1 MSIFKSKNFI
11 AVFLSLIL
19 ILTLY
24 FPISSFAAPGT
35 LGNEKPHL
43 YCSFANSEDGGE
55 ADGNNLTAGTY
66 DVSFFLSGMQSFA
79 LLDIMGTYDTSVMTV
94 NSYSELLSDAEG
106 SQFKSPGVFME
117 NGNFDLVL
125 TSTNDDCSVVNSEG
139 QLLIK
144 INVTISSA
152 SAVDFANVL
161 TLNTHPQETFI
172 EADFTDYPDY
182 SAPDHDCYALVTEAE
197 DYKGTL
203 YPMTADLSPSSGYS
217 VTGKVIAL
225 NDTDGNLA
233 SDDFTVNECNILID
247 GEIVATTGENGEFT
261 ITNLESGS
269 YTATLSYVYGF
280 DREIKFNVN
289 NASVDLGNIGMVVC
303 NFTKDATINA
313 SDFGTMKVAIGSVT
327 GDTAYNRFCDFNHDG
342 TVNSIDVSICKQFT
356 GATLSDSIYNN

>member
-1 MSIFKSKNFI
+1 MSIFKSKKFI

-35 LGNEKPHL
+35 LGSEKPHL

-79 LLDIMGTYDTSVMTV
+79 LLDIMGIYDTSVMTV

-125 TSTNDDCSVVNSEG
+125 TSTNDDCSAVNSDG

-152 SAVDFANVL
+152 SAVDFADVL

-203 YPMTADLSPSSGYS
+203 YPMTADLSPSSGY
-217 VTGKVIAL
+217 
-225 NDTDGNLA
+225 
-233 SDDFTVNECNILID
+233 TV
-247 GEIVATTGENGEFT
+247 
-261 ITNLESGS
+261 SG
-269 YTATLSYVYGF
+269 
-280 DREIKFNVN
+280 
-289 NASVDLGNIGMVVC
+289 
-303 NFTKDATINA
+303 
-313 SDFGTMKVAIGSVT
+313 
-327 GDTAYNRFCDFNHDG
+327 RFWRWR
-342 TVNSIDVSICKQFT
+342 T
-356 GATLSDSIYNN
+356 

>member
-35 LGNEKPHL
+35 LGSEKPHL

-125 TSTNDDCSVVNSEG
+125 TSTNDDCSAVNSDG

-152 SAVDFANVL
+152 SAVDFADVL

-182 SAPDHDCYALVTEAE
+182 SAPDHDCYALVTEAG

-203 YPMTADLSPSSGYS
+203 YPMTADLSPSSGYTVS
-217 VTGKVIAL
+217 GTVLAL
-225 NDTDGNLA
+225 AN
-233 SDDFTVNECNILID
+233 ID
-247 GEIVATTGENGEFT
+247 GSLADESYSVRECDVIINGEVVATTNDNGEFV
-261 ITNLESGS
+261 IKNLPSGE
-269 YTATLSYVYGF
+269 YIITLSYIYGY
-280 DREIKFNVN
+280 DRDIPV
-289 NASVDLGNIGMVVC
+289 SVENSDINIGKVAMLVC
-303 NFTKDATINA
+303 NFNKDTLMNYQDYSIYKN
-313 SDFGTMKVAIGSVT
+313 SSGRGS
-327 GDTAYNRFCDFNHDG
+327 GSEQYNKYCDFNHDG
-342 TVNSIDVSICKQFT
+342 LVNFTDYSLYKNFT
-356 GATLSDSIYNN
+356 GRTLTGDIYG

>member
-1 MSIFKSKNFI
+1 MSIFKSKKII

-35 LGNEKPHL
+35 LGSEKPHL

-79 LLDIMGTYDTSVMTV
+79 LLDIMGIYDTSIMTV

-125 TSTNDDCSVVNSEG
+125 TSTNDDCSAVNSDG

-152 SAVDFANVL
+152 SAVDFADVL

-203 YPMTADLSPSSGYS
+203 FPMTADLSPSSGYTVSGTVLALANVDGSLADESYS
-217 VTGKVIAL
+217 VRECDVI
-225 NDTDGNLA
+225 
-233 SDDFTVNECNILID
+233 ID
-247 GEIVATTGENGEFT
+247 GEVVATTDDNGNFVIEN
-261 ITNLESGS
+261 LPSGD
-269 YTATLSYVYGF
+269 YDVTLSYIYGY
-280 DREIKFNVN
+280 DRIIHLTVENSNVN
-289 NASVDLGNIGMVVC
+289 LGNVGMVVC
-303 NFTKDATINA
+303 NFSNDQFINYMDFDVYLVA
-313 SDFGTMKVAIGSVT
+313 SGSKEGNT
-327 GDTAYNRFCDFNHDG
+327 TYNKYCDFNHDG
-342 TVNSIDVSICKQFT
+342 LVNFVDY
-356 GATLSDSIYNN
+356 TLYANFSGKTLNDSIYS

>member
-1 MSIFKSKNFI
+1 MSIFKSKKII

-35 LGNEKPHL
+35 LGSEKPHL

-79 LLDIMGTYDTSVMTV
+79 LLDIMGIYDMSIMTV

-125 TSTNDDCSVVNSEG
+125 TSTNDDCSAVNSDG

-152 SAVDFANVL
+152 SAVDFADVL

-203 YPMTADLSPSSGYS
+203 YPMTADLSPSSGYTVSGTVLALANVDGSLADESYS
-217 VTGKVIAL
+217 VRECDVI
-225 NDTDGNLA
+225 
-233 SDDFTVNECNILID
+233 ID
-247 GEIVATTGENGEFT
+247 GEVVATTDDNGNFVIEN
-261 ITNLESGS
+261 LPSGD
-269 YTATLSYVYGF
+269 YDVTLSYIYGY
-280 DREIKFNVN
+280 DRIIHLTVENSNVN
-289 NASVDLGNIGMVVC
+289 LGNVGMVVC
-303 NFTKDATINA
+303 NFSNDQFINYMDFDVYLVA
-313 SDFGTMKVAIGSVT
+313 SGSKEGNT
-327 GDTAYNRFCDFNHDG
+327 TYNKYCDFNHDG
-342 TVNSIDVSICKQFT
+342 LVNFVDY
-356 GATLSDSIYNN
+356 TLYANFSGKTLNDSIYS

>member
-1 MSIFKSKNFI
+1 MSIFKSKKFI

-35 LGNEKPHL
+35 LGSEKPHL

-125 TSTNDDCSVVNSEG
+125 TSTNDDCSAVNSDG

-152 SAVDFANVL
+152 SAVDFADVL

-203 YPMTADLSPSSGYS
+203 YPMTADLSPSSGYTVS
-217 VTGKVIAL
+217 GTVLAL
-225 NDTDGNLA
+225 AN
-233 SDDFTVNECNILID
+233 ID
-247 GEIVATTGENGEFT
+247 GSLADESYSVRECDVIINGEVVATTNDNGEFVIENLPSGEYI
-261 ITNLESGS
+261 ITMS
-269 YTATLSYVYGF
+269 YIYGY
-280 DREIKFNVN
+280 DRDIPV
-289 NASVDLGNIGMVVC
+289 SVENSDINIGKVAMLVC
-303 NFTKDATINA
+303 NFNKDTLMNYQDYSIYKN
-313 SDFGTMKVAIGSVT
+313 SSGRGS
-327 GDTAYNRFCDFNHDG
+327 GSEQYNKYCDFNHDG
-342 TVNSIDVSICKQFT
+342 LVNFTDYSLYKNFT
-356 GATLSDSIYNN
+356 GRTLTGDIYG

>member
-35 LGNEKPHL
+35 LGSEKPHL

-79 LLDIMGTYDTSVMTV
+79 LLDIMGIYDTSVMTV

-125 TSTNDDCSVVNSEG
+125 TSTNDDCSAVNSDG

-152 SAVDFANVL
+152 SAVDFADVL

-203 YPMTADLSPSSGYS
+203 YPMTADLSPSSGYTVS
-217 VTGKVIAL
+217 GTVLAL
-225 NDTDGNLA
+225 AN
-233 SDDFTVNECNILID
+233 ID
-247 GEIVATTGENGEFT
+247 GSLADESYSVRECDVIINGEVVATTNDNGEFV
-261 ITNLESGS
+261 IKNLPSGE
-269 YTATLSYVYGF
+269 YIITLSYIYGY
-280 DREIKFNVN
+280 DRDIPV
-289 NASVDLGNIGMVVC
+289 SVENSDINIGKVAMLVC
-303 NFTKDATINA
+303 NFNKDTLMNYQDYSIYKN
-313 SDFGTMKVAIGSVT
+313 SSGRGS
-327 GDTAYNRFCDFNHDG
+327 GSEQYNKYCDFNHDG
-342 TVNSIDVSICKQFT
+342 LVNFTDYSLYKNFT
-356 GATLSDSIYNN
+356 GRTLTGDIYG

>member
-1 MSIFKSKNFI
+1 MSIFKSKKII

-35 LGNEKPHL
+35 LGSEKPHL

-79 LLDIMGTYDTSVMTV
+79 LLDIMGIYDMSIMTV

-125 TSTNDDCSVVNSEG
+125 TSTNDDCSAVNSDG

-152 SAVDFANVL
+152 SAVDFADVL

-203 YPMTADLSPSSGYS
+203 YPMTADLSPSSGYTVSGTVLALANVDGSLADESYS
-217 VTGKVIAL
+217 VRECDVI
-225 NDTDGNLA
+225 
-233 SDDFTVNECNILID
+233 ID
-247 GEIVATTGENGEFT
+247 GEVVATTDDNGNFVIEN
-261 ITNLESGS
+261 LPSGD
-269 YTATLSYVYGF
+269 YDVTLSYIYGY
-280 DREIKFNVN
+280 DRIIHLTVENSNVN
-289 NASVDLGNIGMVVC
+289 LGNVGMVVC
-303 NFTKDATINA
+303 NFSNDQFVNYMDFDVYLVA
-313 SDFGTMKVAIGSVT
+313 SGSKEGNT
-327 GDTAYNRFCDFNHDG
+327 TYNKYCDFNHDG
-342 TVNSIDVSICKQFT
+342 LVNFVDY
-356 GATLSDSIYNN
+356 TLYANFSGKTLNDSIYS

>member
-1 MSIFKSKNFI
+1 MSIFKSKKII

-35 LGNEKPHL
+35 LGSEKPHL

-79 LLDIMGTYDTSVMTV
+79 LLDIMGIYDTSIMTV

-125 TSTNDDCSVVNSEG
+125 TSTNDDCSAVNSDG

-152 SAVDFANVL
+152 SAVDFADVL

-203 YPMTADLSPSSGYS
+203 YPMTADLSPSSGYTVSGTVLALANVDGSLADESYS
-217 VTGKVIAL
+217 VRECDVI
-225 NDTDGNLA
+225 
-233 SDDFTVNECNILID
+233 ID
-247 GEIVATTGENGEFT
+247 GEVVATTDDNGNFVIEN
-261 ITNLESGS
+261 LPSGDHDV
-269 YTATLSYVYGF
+269 TLSYIYGY
-280 DREIKFNVN
+280 DRIIHLTVENSNVN
-289 NASVDLGNIGMVVC
+289 LGNVGMVVC
-303 NFTKDATINA
+303 NFSNDQFINYMDFDVYLVA
-313 SDFGTMKVAIGSVT
+313 SGSKEGNT
-327 GDTAYNRFCDFNHDG
+327 TYNKYCDFNHDG
-342 TVNSIDVSICKQFT
+342 LVNFVDY
-356 GATLSDSIYNN
+356 TLYANFSGKTLNDSIYS

>member
-1 MSIFKSKNFI
+1 MSIFKSKKII

-35 LGNEKPHL
+35 LGSEKPHL

-94 NSYSELLSDAEG
+94 NSYSELLSDTEG

-117 NGNFDLVL
+117 NGNLDLVL
-125 TSTNDDCSVVNSEG
+125 TSTNDDCSAVNSDG

-152 SAVDFANVL
+152 SAVDFADVL

-182 SAPDHDCYALVTEAE
+182 SAPDHGCYALVTEAE
-197 DYKGTL
+197 DYKGAL
-203 YPMTADLSPSSGYS
+203 YPMTADLSPSSGYTVSGTVLALANVDGSLADESYS
-217 VTGKVIAL
+217 VRECDVI
-225 NDTDGNLA
+225 
-233 SDDFTVNECNILID
+233 ID
-247 GEIVATTGENGEFT
+247 GEVVATTDDNGNFVIEN
-261 ITNLESGS
+261 LPSGDHEV
-269 YTATLSYVYGF
+269 TLSYIYGY
-280 DREIKFNVN
+280 DHIIHLTVENSNVN
-289 NASVDLGNIGMVVC
+289 LGNVGMVVC
-303 NFTKDATINA
+303 NFSNDQFINYMDFDVYLVA
-313 SDFGTMKVAIGSVT
+313 SGSKEGNT
-327 GDTAYNRFCDFNHDG
+327 TYNKYCDFNHDG
-342 TVNSIDVSICKQFT
+342 LVNFVDY
-356 GATLSDSIYNN
+356 TLYANFSGKTLNDSIYS

>member
-1 MSIFKSKNFI
+1 MSIFKSKKFI

-35 LGNEKPHL
+35 LGSEKPHL

-125 TSTNDDCSVVNSEG
+125 TSTNDDCSAVNSDG

-152 SAVDFANVL
+152 SAVDFADVL

-203 YPMTADLSPSSGYS
+203 YPMTADLSPSSGYTVSGTVLALANVDGSLADESYS
-217 VTGKVIAL
+217 VRECDVIIDGEVVAT
-225 NDTDGNLA
+225 TDDNGNFVIENLA
-233 SDDFTVNECNILID
+233 SGEHTLTFSYIYGYDRDIVVNVDEDI
-247 GEIVATTGENGEFT
+247 
-261 ITNLESGS
+261 
-269 YTATLSYVYGF
+269 
-280 DREIKFNVN
+280 
-289 NASVDLGNIGMVVC
+289 DLGQLGMVVC
-303 NFTKDATINA
+303 NLNKDLYINS
-313 SDFGTMKVAIGSVT
+313 SDFNVYTDASGSSL
-327 GDTAYNRFCDFNHDG
+327 GSEKYNKYCDFNHDG
-342 TVNSIDVSICKQFT
+342 YINSTDYNMYTTFSGK
-356 GATLSDSIYNN
+356 TLSSEIYG

>member
-35 LGNEKPHL
+35 LGSEKPHL

-79 LLDIMGTYDTSVMTV
+79 LLDIMGIYDTSVMTV

-125 TSTNDDCSVVNSEG
+125 TSTNDDCSAVNSDG

-152 SAVDFANVL
+152 SAVDFADVL

-182 SAPDHDCYALVTEAE
+182 SAPDHDCYALVTEAG

-203 YPMTADLSPSSGYS
+203 YPMTADLSPSSGYTVS
-217 VTGKVIAL
+217 GTVLAL
-225 NDTDGNLA
+225 AN
-233 SDDFTVNECNILID
+233 ID
-247 GEIVATTGENGEFT
+247 GSLADESYSVRECDVIINGEVVATTNDNGEFV
-261 ITNLESGS
+261 IKNLPSGE
-269 YTATLSYVYGF
+269 YIITLSYIYGY
-280 DREIKFNVN
+280 DRDIPV
-289 NASVDLGNIGMVVC
+289 SVENSDINIGKVAMLVC
-303 NFTKDATINA
+303 NFNKDTLMNYQDYSIYKN
-313 SDFGTMKVAIGSVT
+313 SSGRGS
-327 GDTAYNRFCDFNHDG
+327 GSEQYNKYCDFNHDG
-342 TVNSIDVSICKQFT
+342 LVNFTDYSLYKNFT
-356 GATLSDSIYNN
+356 GRTLTGDIYG

>member
-35 LGNEKPHL
+35 LGSEKPHL

-125 TSTNDDCSVVNSEG
+125 TSTNDDCSAVNSDG

-152 SAVDFANVL
+152 SAVDFADVL

-203 YPMTADLSPSSGYS
+203 YPMTADLSPSSGYTVS
-217 VTGKVIAL
+217 GTVIAL
-225 NDTDGNLA
+225 ANTNGKLA
-233 SDDFTVNECNILID
+233 DSQFTVRECDILIN
-247 GEIVATTGENGEFT
+247 GEIVATTNDQGVFT
-261 ITNLESGS
+261 IDNLAPGD
-269 YTATLSYVYGF
+269 YNATLSYEYGYDHDIQF
-280 DREIKFNVN
+280 TVKDS
-289 NASVDLGNIGMVVC
+289 AVDLGSLGMCVC
-303 NFTKDATINA
+303 NFKKDNMINS
-313 SDFGTMKVAIGSVT
+313 SDYGVYKLSSNRTNANP
-327 GDTAYNRFCDFNHDG
+327 AYNQYCDFNHDG
-342 TVNSIDVSICKQFT
+342 VVNSVDYAVYKVFNNR
-356 GATLSDSIYNN
+356 TLDSSIYG